1 MREIKHS
8 EVEKFVRNGKEGSQK
23 KKKNLDVMVENRF
36 SATRHLLTAS
46 VSSVLIYTDLQHQ
59 RRKEKG
65 ENPEHNSYD

>member
-1 MREIKHS
+1 MSEIKHS
-8 EVEKFVRNGKEGSQK
+8 EAEKFVRNGKEGSQ

-46 VSSVLIYTDLQHQ
+46 VSSVLIYTNLQHQ
-59 RRKEKG
+59 TRKEKG